1 MSMTEE
7 EVVGRMVI
15 DRGNIIMYIIL
26 TSRPRLLV
34 VMGNVSQ
41 FRHFVKSYEISWYK
55 QILNTFF
62 LPCAFAESH
71 QNTAALR
78 NTHHASVASSLVVQ
92 SINHLLTPSVIV
104 AVAVPA
110 AVAVTVV
117 DVHHDHTWQ

>member
-7 EVVGRMVI
+7 EEVGRMVI

-55 QILNTFF
+55 QNLNTFF

-78 NTHHASVASSLVVQ
+78 NTQHAAVASSLVVQ
-92 SINHLLTPSVIV
+92 STNQSITHSISHCCCCRSRCRCRNRS
-104 AVAVPA
+104 
-110 AVAVTVV
+110 
-117 DVHHDHTWQ
+117 

>member
-7 EVVGRMVI
+7 EEVGRMVI

-55 QILNTFF
+55 QNLNTFF

-78 NTHHASVASSLVVQ
+78 DTHHASVASSLVVQ
-92 SINHLLTPSVIV
+92 
-104 AVAVPA
+104 
-110 AVAVTVV
+110 
-117 DVHHDHTWQ
+117 